1 METKALLYDLRTAY
15 GLDLNEDHRKK
26 PASPGDL
33 TVDEL
38 TDLLAERVNAMI
50 NGDFSTLV
58 QLLYRID
65 INESRLRLI
74 LQENQ
79 ASNAGQLI
87 ARLILERQWQ
97 KILTRRE
104 YSRRDT
110 GQGTSGKT
118 TDDAPDGE
126 DRW

>member
-1 METKALLYDLRTAY
+1 METKALLYDLHTAY
-15 GLDLNEDHRKK
+15 GLDLPEDQRKK
-26 PASPGDL
+26 PAASGDL

-38 TDLLAERVNAMI
+38 TDLLAEKINDMI
-50 NGDFSTLV
+50 NKDFSTLV

-65 INESRLRLI
+65 VNEAKLRQL
-74 LQENQ
+74 LQENMMTD
-79 ASNAGQLI
+79 AGRTI

-110 GQGTSGKT
+110 
-118 TDDAPDGE
+118 PNEE

>member
-1 METKALLYDLRTAY
+1 METAALLYDLNTSY
-15 GLDLNEDHRKK
+15 GLELPEMVTMDALE
-26 PASPGDL
+26 ALL
-33 TVDEL
+33 T
-38 TDLLAERVNAMI
+38 ERINMMI
-50 NGDFSTLV
+50 NRDFSELV

-65 INESRLRLI
+65 INESKLRLL

-79 ASNAGQLI
+79 ASDAGLLI

-110 GQGTSGKT
+110 
-118 TDDAPDGE
+118 PNE
-126 DRW
+126 EERW